1 MSYLDLHIKPFDKGT
16 IAKLEIFE
24 DYAQAWIPTF
34 VMQSHRFPEIHIFDF
49 FSGPGFDCVNI
60 PGSPIRI
67 LQKINEQLG
76 NILAKKTKIVLH
88 FNEFEPTKKSQVKFE
103 LLKKNCDSFISENPK
118 FKYFL
123 NVNYYNEN
131 AEQLFFKLLPQIK
144 NYPSLVYLDQ
154 NGVKFISNEYLSELE
169 KLKTTDFL
177 YFVSSSYFKRLG
189 STDEFKK
196 VLEIDLFE
204 LEREAY
210 RNIHR
215 LVLNKIKSRLP
226 SNTELKLF
234 PFSIRKSKN
243 IYGIAFGTK
252 NYAAV
257 DKFLDIAWKR
267 NSLNGEA
274 DFDIDDDNT
283 KIQLDMF
290 EGRKMTK
297 IEKFQH
303 EFEFHLLNGN
313 IPDNKAALIYTYSC
327 GHIPKHAVDIVRK
340 LKKNNKLDYVGTTPA
355 LNYENV
361 FRNKNIVKYK
371 INTKSNGTI

>member
-1 MSYLDLHIKPFDKGT
+1 MSYSDLHIKPFDKGT

-34 VMQSHRFPEIHIFDF
+34 VMQSNRFPEIHIFDF
-49 FSGPGFDCVNI
+49 FSGPGYDSENV

-67 LQKINEQLG
+67 LQKVNEQLG

-88 FNEFEPTKKSQVKFE
+88 FNEFEPTKKGQEKFE
-103 LLKKNCDSFISENPK
+103 LLKENCEAFIADNPK

-123 NVNYYNEN
+123 SANYYNEN

-144 NYPSLVYLDQ
+144 KFPSLVYLDQ
-154 NGVKFISNEYLSELE
+154 NGVKFISQEYLSELE
-169 KLKTTDFL
+169 KLKTTYFL

-189 STDEFKK
+189 GTDEFKK
-196 VLEIDLFE
+196 VLEIDMAE

-210 RNIHR
+210 RNMHR

-226 SNTELKLF
+226 ISTELKLF
-234 PFSIRKSKN
+234 PFSIKKNAN
-243 IYGIAFGTK
+243 IYGIVFGAK

-267 NSLNGEA
+267 NSVNGEA
-274 DFDIDDDNT
+274 DFDIDEDSS

-290 EGRKMTK
+290 EGKKMTK
-297 IEKFQH
+297 IEKFQQ
-303 EFEFHLLNGN
+303 EFEKHLIQGN
-313 IPDNKAALIYTYSC
+313 FPDNKSALIYTYSC
-327 GHIPKHAVDIVRK
+327 GHIPKHAVDIIRK
-340 LKKNNKLDYVGTTPA
+340 LKKEKKIDYVGTTPA

-361 FRNKNIVKYK
+361 FRKRNIVNY
-371 INTKSNGTI
+371 IIKS